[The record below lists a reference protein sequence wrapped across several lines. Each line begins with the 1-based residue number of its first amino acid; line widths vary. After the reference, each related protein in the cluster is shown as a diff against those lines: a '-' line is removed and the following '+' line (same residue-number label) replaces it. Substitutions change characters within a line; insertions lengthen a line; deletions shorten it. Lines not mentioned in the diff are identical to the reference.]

1 MFLIKL
7 VRQNYIGVCVSKVP
21 TFILVYDPALNCV
34 LSPPHVFP
42 DTAVCVGG
50 APPEHLLVTF
60 DMRCVG
66 LLWTFFKPT
75 VNNVRFLVP
84 RSHKLRE
91 QENRRVCQNVTRLTK
106 QLKCFDARASARM
119 WWIFSSSY
127 RLKNGVYTQLLSI
140 LRNAI
145 TPPQTFCYDYSDF

>member
-66 LLWTFFKPT
+66 LFGPFS
-75 VNNVRFLVP
+75 NP
-84 RSHKLRE
+84 RSTMFAFWFHA
-91 QENRRVCQNVTRLTK
+91 VTNQGNKKSQSLSKRHPSNKT
-106 QLKCFDARASARM
+106 
-119 WWIFSSSY
+119 
-127 RLKNGVYTQLLSI
+127 TQM
-140 LRNAI
+140 
-145 TPPQTFCYDYSDF
+145 F